1 MRIIACLL
9 AIALV
14 ATPSLAGNSLVPS
27 GQSVQVAKSAMSVT
41 PSSEWNRLGRRPGKN
56 GEIWTLD
63 GDGLNKITFYGAIAP
78 GTTLFREVDKKN
90 KPLPRFS
97 TTMLPTD
104 YPAFLEN
111 SYRIA
116 LGTAIFSI
124 ESMEPV
130 KLGGADGI
138 RFSYSFVEGGKEV
151 QRKGEGRAALIKG
164 QLYMITYEAPSL
176 HFFDKSISQFNQ
188 IADSVKF

>member
-1 MRIIACLL
+1 MKAIIFLVTT
-9 AIALV
+9 ALV
-14 ATPSLAGNSLVPS
+14 ATPVLAGNSLVAS

-41 PSSEWNRLGRRPGKN
+41 PTSEWNRLGRRPGKN

-63 GDGLNKITFYGAIAP
+63 GDGLNKVTFYGGIAP

-90 KPLPRFS
+90 TPLPQFS

-104 YPAFLEN
+104 YPGFLEK

-116 LGTAIFSI
+116 LGTAVFSI
-124 ESMEPV
+124 DGMEPV

-138 RFSYSFVEGGKEV
+138 KFTYSFVEGGKEV

-164 QLYMITYEAPSL
+164 QLFMITYEAPAL
-176 HFFDKSISQFNQ
+176 HFFEQSIGQFQQ